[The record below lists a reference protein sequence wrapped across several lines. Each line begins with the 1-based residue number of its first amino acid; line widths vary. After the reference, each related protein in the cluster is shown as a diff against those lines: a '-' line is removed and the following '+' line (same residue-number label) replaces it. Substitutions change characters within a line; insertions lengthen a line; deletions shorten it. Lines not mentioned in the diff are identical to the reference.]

1 MSIWDEVPG
10 DGEGLNADAENTV
23 YKLRLFVTG
32 ASPNSLRAITNTK
45 NFCEKYLKGK
55 YDLEIIDVYQQPL
68 IAQSEQIIALPMLM
82 KIFPLPKKRLIGD
95 MSETDKVLKALGLE
109 NAG

>member
-1 MSIWDEVPG
+1 MSSRDQEPNR
-10 DGEGLNADAENTV
+10 EGQPEAENLM

-45 NFCEKYLKGK
+45 NFCEIYLKNK
-55 YDLEIIDVYQQPL
+55 YELEIIDVYQQPL
-68 IAQSEQIIALPMLM
+68 IAQAEQLIALPMLI
-82 KIFPLPKKRLIGD
+82 KTSPLPQKKLIGD
-95 MSETDKVLKALGLE
+95 MSDVNKVLKGLGLQ